1 MSWDPRD
8 RPESGTERRYCNK
21 RALKGILE
29 QKIKK
34 IAAPAKIQIQK
45 NDQKE
50 DNGQKTGRWEVGSLL
65 QGKITKGGGS
75 EKKYWDPM
83 GMRRPGSSRKNS
95 NHLRDNIFK
104 PDRYNR

>member
-8 RPESGTERRYCNK
+8 CPESGTERRYCNK
-21 RALKGILE
+21 RALQGILE

-45 NDQKE
+45 FDQKG
-50 DNGQKTGRWEVGSLL
+50 GQRTKKLGGGLFL

-75 EKKYWDPM
+75 EKKVL
-83 GMRRPGSSRKNS
+83 GSHGDAATWELTSEKEPPY
-95 NHLRDNIFK
+95 LGVVT
-104 PDRYNR
+104 YGYL

>member
-8 RPESGTERRYCNK
+8 RPESGTKRRYCNK

-45 NDQKE
+45 FDQKE
-50 DNGQKTGRWEVGSLL
+50 DNGQKTGRWEVGSFL

-75 EKKYWDPM
+75 EKKVL
-83 GMRRPGSSRKNS
+83 GS
-95 NHLRDNIFK
+95 HGDAATWELA
-104 PDRYNR
+104 

>member
-45 NDQKE
+45 FDQKE
-50 DNGQKTGRWEVGSLL
+50 DKEKKLGGGRWAPFFKAKL
-65 QGKITKGGGS
+65 QKEGVV
-75 EKKYWDPM
+75 KKRYWDPT

-95 NHLRDNIFK
+95 NHLN
-104 PDRYNR
+104 